1 MTEVHG
7 PEGVPGESERE
18 LALRAGAAI
27 RAIREKS
34 GLSMREVAT
43 RAGISQPFLSQ
54 IERGQSMP
62 SMITVYRL
70 AETLAVTPGDLLPT
84 SSESKVTVVRQN
96 EGRMLPV
103 AHRPDAALGRVLVLT
118 PDERLQIVEYRIERD
133 QYIGEWFQT
142 PGILAVYMMSGMLD
156 IVVDGVGT
164 FRIGPGDLITHP
176 SPLRHRWLLV
186 DNQPADALL
195 VIAG

>member
-1 MTEVHG
+1 MTAEQG
-7 PEGVPGESERE
+7 FDEQE

-27 RAIREKS
+27 RAVREKS
-34 GLSMREVAT
+34 GLSMREVAA

-84 SSESKVTVVRQN
+84 SSEAKVTVVRST
-96 EGRMLPV
+96 EGRLLPV
-103 AHRPDAALGRVLVLT
+103 ADRPDAALGRVLVLS
-118 PDERLQIVEYRIERD
+118 PDERLQIIEYRIGRD

-142 PGILAVYMMSGMLD
+142 PGILALYMMAGSLD
-156 IVVDGVGT
+156 VVVEGAGT
-164 FRIGPGDLITHP
+164 YRIGAGDLITHP

-195 VIAG
+195 VIAE

>member
-1 MTEVHG
+1 MTADSGLDEQA
-7 PEGVPGESERE
+7 

-34 GLSMREVAT
+34 QLSMREVAA

-70 AETLAVTPGDLLPT
+70 AETLGVTPGDLLPT
-84 SSESKVTVVRQN
+84 DTGANVTVVRKG
-96 EGRMLPV
+96 EGRILPV
-103 AHRPDAALGRVLVLT
+103 ADRPDAARGRVLVLS
-118 PDERLQIVEYRIERD
+118 PDDRLQIIEYRIERD
-133 QYIGEWFQT
+133 QYIGEWFRS
-142 PGILAVYMMSGMLD
+142 PGILAVYVMAGLLD
-156 IVVDGVGT
+156 VVVEGVGT
-164 FRIGPGDLITHP
+164 YRIEAGDLITHP

-195 VIAG
+195 VIAE

>member
-1 MTEVHG
+1 MTAEVG
-7 PEGVPGESERE
+7 LDERA

-27 RAIREKS
+27 RAIREKRQ
-34 GLSMREVAT
+34 LSMREVAA

-70 AETLAVTPGDLLPT
+70 AETLDVTPGELLPT
-84 SSESKVTVVRQN
+84 STESKVAVIRSD
-96 EGRMLPV
+96 EGRLLPV
-103 AHRPDAALGRVLVLT
+103 ADRPDAALGRVLVLSR
-118 PDERLQIVEYRIERD
+118 DEKLQIIEYKIEPD

-142 PGILAVYMMSGMLD
+142 PGVLALYMVSGQLD
-156 IVVDGVGT
+156 IDVEGAGT
-164 FRIGPGDLITHP
+164 YRIGAGDLITHP

-186 DNQPADALL
+186 DNQPAHALL
-195 VIAG
+195 VITE

>member
-1 MTEVHG
+1 MSAEVG
-7 PEGVPGESERE
+7 LDERA
-18 LALRAGAAI
+18 LAQRAGAAI
-27 RAIREKS
+27 RAIREKR

-62 SMITVYRL
+62 SMVTVYRL
-70 AETLAVTPGDLLPT
+70 AETLDVTPGELLPT
-84 SSESKVTVVRQN
+84 STESKVTVIRCD
-96 EGRMLPV
+96 EGRLLPV
-103 AHRPDAALGRVLVLT
+103 ADRPDAALGRVLVLSQ
-118 PDERLQIVEYRIERD
+118 DEKLQIIEYKIECD

-142 PGILAVYMMSGMLD
+142 PGILAVYMVSGQLD
-156 IVVDGVGT
+156 VDVDGAGT
-164 FRIGPGDLITHP
+164 YRIGAGDLITHP

-195 VIAG
+195 VITE

>member
-1 MTEVHG
+1 MTALNEQA
-7 PEGVPGESERE
+7 
-18 LALRAGAAI
+18 LAIRTGSAI
-27 RAIREKS
+27 RAVREKS
-34 GLSMREVAT
+34 GLSMREVAS

-84 SSESKVTVVRQN
+84 NTESKVTVVRST

-103 AHRPDAALGRVLVLT
+103 ADRPDAALGRVLVLN
-118 PDERLQIVEYRIERD
+118 PDAGLQIIEYRIERD

-142 PGILAVYMMSGMLD
+142 AGLLAMYMMSGELD
-156 IVVDGVGT
+156 VAVEGAGT
-164 FRIGPGDLITHP
+164 YRIGTGDLITHP

-186 DNQPADALL
+186 DNEPADALL
-195 VIAG
+195 VITE

>member
-1 MTEVHG
+1 MATDSALDEHA
-7 PEGVPGESERE
+7 
-18 LALRAGAAI
+18 LALRTGAAI
-27 RAIREKS
+27 RAIREKAQ
-34 GLSMREVAT
+34 LSMREVAA

-70 AETLAVTPGDLLPT
+70 AETLGVTPGELLPT
-84 SSESKVTVVRQN
+84 NTESKVTVVRST
-96 EGRMLPV
+96 EGRLLPV
-103 AHRPDAALGRVLVLT
+103 ADRADAALGRVLVLS
-118 PDERLQIVEYRIERD
+118 PDERLQIIEYRIERD

-142 PGILAVYMMSGMLD
+142 PGIVAVYVINGELD
-156 IVVDGVGT
+156 VVVEGAGT
-164 FRIGPGDLITHP
+164 YRIGAGDLITHP

-195 VIAG
+195 VITE

>member
-1 MTEVHG
+1 MSALDEQA
-7 PEGVPGESERE
+7 
-18 LALRAGAAI
+18 LAARTGAAI
-27 RAIREKS
+27 RAVREKS
-34 GLSMREVAT
+34 GLSMREVAG

-84 SSESKVTVVRQN
+84 STAAKVTVVRST

-103 AHRPDAALGRVLVLT
+103 ADRADAALGRVLVLS
-118 PDERLQIVEYRIERD
+118 PDDRLQIIEYRIERD

-142 PGILAVYMMSGMLD
+142 PGLLALYMMSGELD
-156 IVVDGVGT
+156 VVVERAGTYRVGA
-164 FRIGPGDLITHP
+164 GDLISHP

-195 VIAG
+195 VIAE